1 MNVLLY
7 VQEVVTHF
15 VVSYYSKMGHYCL
28 SLGFIFLAL
37 GQSELSTVLL
47 YVQEVVTHFV

>member
-15 VVSYYSKMGHYCL
+15 VVSYYVKWVTTAFRG
-28 SLGFIFLAL
+28 AL
-37 GQSELSTVLL
+37 FFFNFCGE
-47 YVQEVVTHFV
+47 EA